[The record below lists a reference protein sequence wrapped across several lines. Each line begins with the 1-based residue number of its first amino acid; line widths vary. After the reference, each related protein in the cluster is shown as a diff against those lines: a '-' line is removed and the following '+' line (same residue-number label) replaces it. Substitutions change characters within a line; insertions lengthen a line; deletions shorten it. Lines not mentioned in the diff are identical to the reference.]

1 MSQKLKG
8 SLIDN
13 YVLTYYSD
21 FVKDNDVRIETTF
34 EHAIT
39 YGLSVRANESSDMLN
54 CFRRYVR
61 NHPQEVFEIIA
72 KYLEPLKVRRHME
85 FFILNWRTW
94 PLLISSVTQ
103 INLYHV
109 IIGLFSSVHIVRDW
123 LSLKLFIQKWKVL
136 SRGNSGRLQPVD
148 LAKRT
153 SKFRLTE

>member
-1 MSQKLKG
+1 MNEDLMGQRLKG

-39 YGLSVRANESSDMLN
+39 YGLSLRSNASSDMLN

-72 KYLEPLKVRRHME
+72 QNLEPLKVRKLTLVQSRDIRFHT
-85 FFILNWRTW
+85 RRRSGRR
-94 PLLISSVTQ
+94 SSVLNEPVVSERET
-103 INLYHV
+103 LF
-109 IIGLFSSVHIVRDW
+109 IGL
-123 LSLKLFIQKWKVL
+123 KM
-136 SRGNSGRLQPVD
+136 G
-148 LAKRT
+148 
-153 SKFRLTE
+153 